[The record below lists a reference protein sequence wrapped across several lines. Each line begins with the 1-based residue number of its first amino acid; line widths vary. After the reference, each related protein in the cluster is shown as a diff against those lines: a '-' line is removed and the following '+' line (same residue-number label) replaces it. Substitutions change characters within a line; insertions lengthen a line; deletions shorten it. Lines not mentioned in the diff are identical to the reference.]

1 MEENV
6 DGMIEATVFLSV
18 WKRQSVQATHF
29 SVTICEGG
37 ASRGSTPTLIF
48 RCSGKSF
55 HQTLILEL
63 CSRAHAKALEDD
75 KSQVGL

>member
-1 MEENV
+1 MQKDV
-6 DGMIEATVFLSV
+6 DGMIEATVFMSV
-18 WKRQSVQATHF
+18 WTPQSMQATHF

-37 ASRGSTPTLIF
+37 ASCGRAPTLIF
-48 RCSGKSF
+48 RCSGRSL
-55 HQTLILEL
+55 HQALILEL